1 VRDEPFGGV
10 IGRYFDESTPSWPE
24 PKRAPSGAPNVLIVV
39 LDDVGFA
46 QLGCF
51 GSDIATPTFDRLA
64 SEGLRYSNFHTTAL
78 CSPTRS
84 CVLTGRNHHSNGMG
98 RVIEIASGYPGY
110 NSRIPFANGFLSEML
125 VEAGY
130 AAYAIGKWHLTPEDE
145 CHAGASRARWPLGR
159 GFERFYGFM
168 SGETHQFVP
177 NLIDDNHLANPP
189 YTPEEG
195 YHLTTDLVDRAIG
208 CVRDLRATDP
218 DKPFFAY
225 LATGA
230 CHSPHQSPAEWI
242 ARYQGAFDGGWDQ
255 WREAALQRQI
265 AMGVLPEGTE
275 LSARPDWVPAWDALS
290 DDERRLYA
298 RFMEAFAAF
307 LSHTDHEIGRL
318 VEYLRHTGD
327 LDNTLLF
334 VLSDNGASSE
344 GGPTGSLND
353 VRPWNGVTTTL
364 EEALAHIDEI
374 GGPRWHNNYPWGWTV
389 AGNTPFRRWKR
400 EVHEGGVAD
409 PLIVHWPRGGAEG
422 GAGFRRQYVHAID
435 IVPTVLEAVGL
446 EPLME
451 IRGVT
456 QRPIEGT
463 SFFESIANPSSP
475 DAHTTQYYEMFGC
488 RALYHEGWKAVTYH
502 PIMQT
507 DPGIDAD
514 EWELYH
520 VAVDPSECHDLA
532 QEEPARLS
540 QMIERW
546 WVEAG
551 RYQVL
556 PLDPRPLPTLVGERP
571 LSVPHRQRYDYYQ
584 DAAPVPELVA
594 VNVKNRT
601 HRIEAHVTIPSG
613 GGGAGAGAEGV
624 LLAQGSLLGGWCFY
638 LSGGALH
645 HVHNRAATAPD
656 HLRGDV
662 SLEPGSHILAF
673 EFAKVGEHRGRTR
686 LLADHEVVAEGT
698 IDFFTPGRF
707 SVTGAG
713 VTCGYSNGLPVTDE
727 IEPPFR
733 FTGTIDALFVEVDG
747 EPFTDASEEAEA
759 IIAMQ

>member
-1 VRDEPFGGV
+1 MRDEPFGGV
-10 IGRYFDESTPSWPE
+10 IGRYHDESTPSWPE
-24 PKRAPSGAPNVLIVV
+24 PKRAPRGAPNVVIVV

-51 GSDIATPTFDRLA
+51 GSDIATPNLDRLA
-64 SEGLRYSNFHTTAL
+64 AEGLQYTNFHTTAL

-125 VEAGY
+125 VEIGY
-130 AAYAIGKWHLTPEDE
+130 SAYAIGKWHLTPEDE

-177 NLIDDNHLANPP
+177 NLIDDNHLTTPP
-189 YTPEEG
+189 YGPDEG
-195 YHLTTDLVDRAIG
+195 YHLTTDLVDRAVS
-208 CVRDLRATDP
+208 CVRDLRASDP
-218 DKPFFAY
+218 DKPFFLY
-225 LATGA
+225 FATGA
-230 CHSPHQSPAEWI
+230 CHSPHQSPKAWI
-242 ARYQGAFDGGWDQ
+242 ERYHGAFDDGWDR
-255 WREAALQRQI
+255 WREETARRQTQ
-265 AMGVLPEGTE
+265 MGVLPGGTE
-275 LSARPDWVPAWDALS
+275 LSPRPDWVPPWDALS
-290 DDERRLYA
+290 ADERRLYA

-318 VEYLRHTGD
+318 VDYLRRTGD
-327 LDNTLLF
+327 LDNTMLF

-344 GGPTGSLND
+344 GGPAGSIND
-353 VRPWNGVTTTL
+353 VRPWNGVTTTV
-364 EEALAHIDEI
+364 EEPLAHIDEI

-409 PLIVHWPRGGAEG
+409 PLIVHWPNGTAEP
-422 GAGFRRQYVHAID
+422 GFRRQYVHAID
-435 IVPTVLEAVGL
+435 LVPTVLEAVGI
-446 EPLME
+446 EPPEE
-451 IRGVT
+451 IRGVA

-463 SFFESIANPSSP
+463 SFLGSISDATWP
-475 DAHTTQYYEMFGC
+475 DAHTMQYYEMFGC

-507 DPGIDAD
+507 EPGIDAD

-520 VAVDPSECHDLA
+520 VATDPSECHDLA
-532 QEEPARLS
+532 AQEPARLS
-540 QMIERW
+540 AMIDRW

-556 PLDPRPLPTLVGERP
+556 PLDPRPLPALVHERP
-571 LSVPHRQRYDYYQ
+571 LSVAPRQRYDYYQ
-584 DAAPVPELVA
+584 DAAQVPELVA

-601 HRIEAHVTIPSG
+601 HRMVAEVTIPG
-613 GGGAGAGAEGV
+613 GGAEGV
-624 LLAQGSLLGGWCFY
+624 LLSQGSLLGGWCFY
-638 LSGGALH
+638 LDGGALH
-645 HVHNRAATAPD
+645 YVHNRAATAPD
-656 HLRGDV
+656 HLRGEV
-662 SLEPGSHILAF
+662 HLAPGPHTLAF
-673 EFAKVGEHRGRTR
+673 EYAKLGEHRGRAR
-686 LLADHEVVAEGT
+686 LLADRDVVAEGT
-698 IDFFTPGRF
+698 IEFFTPGRF

-713 VTCGYSNGLPVTDE
+713 VTCGYSNGLPVIDE
-727 IEPPFR
+727 ISPPFR
-733 FTGTIDALFVEVDG
+733 FSGSIDSLFVEVDG
-747 EPFTDASEEAEA
+747 EPFIDPQEEVDA

>member
-1 VRDEPFGGV
+1 MRDEPFAGV

-24 PKRAPSGAPNVLIVV
+24 PVRAPSGAPNVVIVV

-64 SEGLRYSNFHTTAL
+64 AEGLRYSNFHTTAL

-98 RVIEIASGYPGY
+98 RVIEIAAGYPGY

-145 CHAGASRARWPLGR
+145 CHSGASRARWPLGR

-177 NLIDDNHLANPP
+177 NLINDNHLVSPP
-189 YTPEEG
+189 YGPEEG

-208 CVRDLRATDP
+208 NVRDLRATDP
-218 DKPFFAY
+218 DKPFFVY
-225 LATGA
+225 FATGA

-242 ARYQGAFDGGWDQ
+242 ERYRGAFDDGWDQ
-255 WREAALQRQI
+255 WRESTARRQI
-265 AMGVLPEGTE
+265 ELGVLPEGTE
-275 LSARPDWVPAWDALS
+275 LSPRPDWVPAWDSLS
-290 DDERRLYA
+290 ADERRLYA
-298 RFMEAFAAF
+298 RFMEAFAGF

-318 VEYLRHTGD
+318 VEYLRQTGD

-409 PLIVHWPRGGAEG
+409 PLIVHWPRGGAHG

-435 IVPTVLEAVGL
+435 IVPTVLEAVGI
-446 EPLME
+446 EP
-451 IRGVT
+451 
-456 QRPIEGT
+456 P
-463 SFFESIANPSSP
+463 
-475 DAHTTQYYEMFGC
+475 
-488 RALYHEGWKAVTYH
+488 
-502 PIMQT
+502 
-507 DPGIDAD
+507 
-514 EWELYH
+514 
-520 VAVDPSECHDLA
+520 
-532 QEEPARLS
+532 
-540 QMIERW
+540 ER
-546 WVEAG
+546 
-551 RYQVL
+551 
-556 PLDPRPLPTLVGERP
+556 DPRR
-571 LSVPHRQRYDYYQ
+571 H
-584 DAAPVPELVA
+584 PEA
-594 VNVKNRT
+594 DRG
-601 HRIEAHVTIPSG
+601 HE
-613 GGGAGAGAEGV
+613 
-624 LLAQGSLLGGWCFY
+624 LLR
-638 LSGGALH
+638 LSGGPRVTGHPH
-645 HVHNRAATAPD
+645 HAVLRDVRLPGPLPRRLEGGHVPPD
-656 HLRGDV
+656 HADRSGHRRRRMGALPRRGGPV
-662 SLEPGSHILAF
+662 GVPRPGAAGTGAPGADGRAL
-673 EFAKVGEHRGRTR
+673 VGRGRS
-686 LLADHEVVAEGT
+686 L
-698 IDFFTPGRF
+698 PGAAAR
-707 SVTGAG
+707 
-713 VTCGYSNGLPVTDE
+713 P
-727 IEPPFR
+727 
-733 FTGTIDALFVEVDG
+733 
-747 EPFTDASEEAEA
+747 ASTARPR
-759 IIAMQ
+759 